1 MMINNQQALVRF
13 RLLFCGCDL
22 MKIGPS
28 PRSDPSPHRTAAWCA
43 EFDSIMSLFL
53 STGEGKKKGSPGRR
67 SMVCT
72 TRSQAGLALA
82 GDPSVVRRP
91 FNTDLAMNHTH

>member
-28 PRSDPSPHRTAAWCA
+28 PRSDPSPHRTEAWCA

-53 STGEGKKKGSPGRR
+53 STGEGKKKGIARAAKHGVHYSIAGRPGTGRR
-67 SMVCT
+67 
-72 TRSQAGLALA
+72 
-82 GDPSVVRRP
+82 PVRGASP
-91 FNTDLAMNHTH
+91 VQH

>member
-1 MMINNQQALVRF
+1 MMINNPQALVRF

-28 PRSDPSPHRTAAWCA
+28 PRSDSSLHRTEAWCA

-53 STGEGKKKGSPGRR
+53 STGEGKKKGRKRDRPAGEAWCALLDRR
-67 SMVCT
+67 QAWHWPE
-72 TRSQAGLALA
+72 TRPWCVARSTLTW
-82 GDPSVVRRP
+82 P
-91 FNTDLAMNHTH
+91 